1 MGEQYFLYTV
11 TGLREPFYAA
21 VDHDTGR
28 AWTAPTKDGAIRQ
41 AREAGIEGFIEQTIT
56 REKFL
61 RSLGIE
67 SEPRPRIHRDP
78 SPHHDPTPP
87 APEAAPPGT
96 WFVAGDDAVDDD
108 SNGKMLSIPARLK
121 PVKKSKKPTPGSP
134 FAARPIGAP
143 PEEGQE
149 ETDDLLIIPSDH
161 SAPAGPTPF
170 TDVPPLA
177 PEVMDEE

>member
-1 MGEQYFLYTV
+1 MEEQYYLYTV

-21 VDHDTGR
+21 VDQTSGR

-67 SEPRPRIHRDP
+67 SGPRPRAASNTI
-78 SPHHDPTPP
+78 PHPNPTPP
-87 APEAAPPGT
+87 SPSPASAT
-96 WFVAGDDAVDDD
+96 SWFVVDENAVDDD
-108 SNGKMLSIPARLK
+108 SNGKRVSIPRLSTSRRAK
-121 PVKKSKKPTPGSP
+121 PRGGGSP

-143 PEEGQE
+143 S
-149 ETDDLLIIPSDH
+149 DDNASGTPDDVIIIPSDH
-161 SAPAGPTPF
+161 TGPAAPTPF
-170 TDVPPLA
+170 TDVPPPV
-177 PEVMDEE
+177 PEEGE